1 MFRYGEDM
9 PKELKFTEFEANV
22 ERRDAQWIDAELRLR
37 LDASTPLPD
46 DVIDL
51 TALVVCTHAGHPI
64 QIEAL
69 DEGIDCEYQF
79 TMFEK
84 EQIERY
90 MRSDE
95 VQSRIAEAARG
106 ARG

>member
-1 MFRYGEDM
+1 MFRYGDDI
-9 PKELKFTEFEANV
+9 PQELRFTGFEASV
-22 ERRDAQWIDAELRLR
+22 DRRDGQWIDAELRLGI
-37 LDASTPLPD
+37 DAATPLPD

-69 DEGIDCEYQF
+69 DDGIDCEYQF

-90 MRSDE
+90 IRSE
-95 VQSRIAEAARG
+95 EMQARIAAASR
-106 ARG
+106 

>member
-1 MFRYGEDM
+1 MFRYGDDL
-9 PKELKFTEFEANV
+9 PRELKFTGFEASV
-22 ERRDAQWIDAELRLR
+22 DRRDGQWIDAELRLCV
-37 LDASTPLPD
+37 DASTPLPD

-69 DEGIDCEYQF
+69 DEGCDCEYQF

-90 MRSDE
+90 VRSE
-95 VQSRIAEAARG
+95 EMQARIAAASR
-106 ARG
+106 

>member
-9 PKELKFTEFEANV
+9 PKELKFTGFEASV
-22 ERRDAQWIDAELRLR
+22 DRRDAQWIDAELVLR
-37 LDASTPLPD
+37 VDASTPLPD

-79 TMFEK
+79 TIFEK

-90 MRSDE
+90 IRSDE
-95 VQSRIAEAARG
+95 VQARIAEAARG
-106 ARG
+106 ALG

>member
-1 MFRYGEDM
+1 MFRYGDDR
-9 PKELKFTEFEANV
+9 PKELKFTGFEASV
-22 ERRDAQWIDAELRLR
+22 DRRDGQWIDVELRLC

-51 TALVVCTHAGHPI
+51 TALAVCTHVGHPI
-64 QIEAL
+64 QIEPL

-90 MRSDE
+90 IRGDE
-95 VQSRIAEAARG
+95 LQARIAEAARN
-106 ARG
+106 